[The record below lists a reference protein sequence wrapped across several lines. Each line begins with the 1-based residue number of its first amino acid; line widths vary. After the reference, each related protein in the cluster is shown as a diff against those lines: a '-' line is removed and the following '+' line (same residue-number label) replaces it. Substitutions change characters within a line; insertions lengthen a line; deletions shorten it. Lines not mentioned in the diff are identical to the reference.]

1 MILGKQTPEKN
12 EIGTITFRGS
22 ETPPAVKVYPPF
34 DHCALGGLLRV
45 PEFPAFPGLVSL
57 ESTILTSTSMDNAL
71 KGGWRIY
78 MSIGL
83 WFPAAFSVGTTTR
96 EV

>member
-45 PEFPAFPGLVSL
+45 PEFPALPGLF
-57 ESTILTSTSMDNAL
+57 
-71 KGGWRIY
+71 KPRINHLDFY
-78 MSIGL
+78 VNG
-83 WFPAAFSVGTTTR
+83 
-96 EV
+96 